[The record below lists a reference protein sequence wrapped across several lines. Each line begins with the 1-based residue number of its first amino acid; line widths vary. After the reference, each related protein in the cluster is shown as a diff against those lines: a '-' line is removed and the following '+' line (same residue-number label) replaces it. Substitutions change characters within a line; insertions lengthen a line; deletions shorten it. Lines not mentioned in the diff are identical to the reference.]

1 MIYFQNFGNNTNFSQ
16 KIQHSH
22 FKPLFNVEFLENLRT
37 KFREKLKRLIYHI
50 LGMIG
55 ISFKILKL
63 STFTTF

>member
-16 KIQHSH
+16 KIQHRH
-22 FKPLFNVEFLENLRT
+22 FKPLFNVEFLENLMT